1 MVEKRM
7 LVVSTPI
14 KYSYSTEMLSSKGKK
29 IKNKTE
35 DKSINT
41 MISTNLFINNE

>member
-14 KYSYSTEMLSSKGKK
+14 KYSYSTETLSSKGKQIKTKLK
-29 IKNKTE
+29 IKA
-35 DKSINT
+35 
-41 MISTNLFINNE
+41 